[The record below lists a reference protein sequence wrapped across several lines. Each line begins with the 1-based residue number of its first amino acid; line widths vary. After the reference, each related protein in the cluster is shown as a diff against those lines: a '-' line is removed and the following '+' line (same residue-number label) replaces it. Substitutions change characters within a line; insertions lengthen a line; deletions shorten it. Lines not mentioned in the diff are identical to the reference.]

1 MVRAPHLRRPTTFAH
16 SGAPVAKQQAILILG
31 QDRHSQIALCL
42 KAAPSF
48 LLNEAAAVAIVVS
61 QMKTIKERW
70 FNICDEAALEQVD
83 RNLFWRRQF
92 LNPYAFIG
100 APKSVADIVG

>member
-1 MVRAPHLRRPTTFAH
+1 M
-16 SGAPVAKQQAILILG
+16 AKQQAILILG

-61 QMKTIKERW
+61 QIKTIKERW